1 MKINF
6 SPNMKYLKVAYLSKS
21 IILMMK
27 KGGKNSLVVTNVSLA
42 LFNGKYGKLLT
53 HDLNLFFN

>member
-1 MKINF
+1 
-6 SPNMKYLKVAYLSKS
+6 MKYLKVAYLSKS